1 MSFVVPNLVEIRDLH
16 FAYGARSILSGLR
29 MDFPRGK
36 VVAVMGGSGSGKTTV
51 LRLIGGQLRPSSGSV
66 SVDGQIVH
74 ELDTENLY
82 LMRRKMGMLF
92 SMAPCLPT

>member
-1 MSFVVPNLVEIRDLH
+1 
-16 FAYGARSILSGLR
+16 

-51 LRLIGGQLRPSSGSV
+51 LRLIGGQLRPSSGAV
-66 SVDGQIVH
+66 NVDGQIVH

-92 SMAPCLPT
+92 QHGALFTDLTAFENVAFRCASIPT